1 MQNNNDLKINVLST
15 KFILPEE
22 NNYKTIWINMYGVL
36 EVEKRLIEYLAEIF
50 DKNPNAKKLLI
61 NASEKIKEELKVFCE
76 VHEARFIK

>member
-36 EVEKRLIEYLAEIF
+36 EVEKKLIEYLAEIF
-50 DKNPNAKKLLI
+50 NKNPNAKKLLI
-61 NASEKIKEELKVFCE
+61 NTSEKIKEELKVFCE